1 MCAARAP
8 IVFVH
13 QVQLE
18 AAIRTAISQPIT
30 PAIVRRA
37 ASQTQL
43 ERVSQSLQVIRPAAS
58 TNLFLALDR
67 YLQM

>member
-1 MCAARAP
+1 MMCSERAP

-13 QVQLE
+13 HVQLE

-43 ERVSQSLQVIRPAAS
+43 ERVNR
-58 TNLFLALDR
+58 FK
-67 YLQM
+67 